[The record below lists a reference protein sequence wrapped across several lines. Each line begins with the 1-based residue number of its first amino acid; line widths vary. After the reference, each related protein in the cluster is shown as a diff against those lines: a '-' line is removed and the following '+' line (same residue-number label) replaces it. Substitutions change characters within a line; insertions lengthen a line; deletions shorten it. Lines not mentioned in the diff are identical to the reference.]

1 MMLEK
6 YTLASFIFIAVSLF
20 LNFGITG
27 VGQADDTPIL
37 SDTNDTVIKKWI
49 RIMYFLPCLFSDAEK
64 RLAENF

>member
-6 YTLASFIFIAVSLF
+6 YTLTSFIFIAVSLF

-49 RIMYFLPCLFSDAEK
+49 LTNYVL
-64 RLAENF
+64 LAMLI

>member
-6 YTLASFIFIAVSLF
+6 YTLTSFIFIAVSLF

-37 SDTNDTVIKKWI
+37 SDTNDTVIKKI
-49 RIMYFLPCLFSDAEK
+49 DTYELCTSCHAYLVMLKTSKL
-64 RLAENF
+64 